1 MKHLLAL
8 LLCCCTP
15 LTTRSEERPW
25 RLDRDFGALFGTL
38 RTPDAGSDT
47 AVLLIAGSGP
57 TDRDGNNPLGV
68 GAATYR
74 LLAEALEEAGFA
86 SLRYDKRAIAA
97 SRLENPSRVDS
108 LRFEEYIDDAAACAE
123 ALRAEGFRRVVLAG
137 HSEGSLIAFA
147 AARRCEA
154 DAVVSLSGAGYPMDE
169 VLMTQLAAQL
179 IPARMDLYMEAQRI
193 VARLKQ
199 GERVDMTYRPR
210 ELYALFNPG
219 VQRFLISQLQYDPRC
234 ELRALTIP
242 VLLVSGD
249 NDLQIKPENLDALA
263 EAQPRA
269 TRLLIPSMAHT
280 LKCTGERTLAGQL
293 RSVYA
298 DPSIPL
304 SQELV
309 EALVDF
315 LREL

>member
-1 MKHLLAL
+1 MKRILTL
-8 LLCCCTP
+8 LLCCCTL
-15 LTTRSEERPW
+15 LTTRAEECPW
-25 RLDRDFGALFGTL
+25 RLDRDFGTLFGTL

-108 LRFEEYIDDAAACAE
+108 LCFEEYIDDAAACAE
-123 ALRAEGFRRVVLAG
+123 ALRGEGFRVVLAG

-147 AARRCEA
+147 AARRCGA
-154 DAVVSLSGAGYPMDE
+154 AAVVSLSGAGYPIDE
-169 VLMTQLAAQL
+169 ILTTQLAAQL
-179 IPARMDLYMEAQRI
+179 IPARMDLYMEARRI

-199 GERVDMTYRPR
+199 GEHVDMTCRPR

-219 VQRFLISQLQYDPRC
+219 VQRFLISQLQYDPRR

-242 VLLVSGD
+242 VLLVGGD
-249 NDLQIKPENLDALA
+249 NDLQIKPDNLDALA

-269 TRLLIPSMAHT
+269 TRLLVPGMAHT

-309 EALVDF
+309 EALVAF
-315 LREL
+315 LRKL

>member
-1 MKHLLAL
+1 MKRLLTL
-8 LLCCCTP
+8 LLCCCTL

-38 RTPDAGSDT
+38 RTPEAGSDT

-137 HSEGSLIAFA
+137 HSEGCSSPSPPPAGA
-147 AARRCEA
+147 KPTPSYRSRAR
-154 DAVVSLSGAGYPMDE
+154 VTPW
-169 VLMTQLAAQL
+169 
-179 IPARMDLYMEAQRI
+179 
-193 VARLKQ
+193 
-199 GERVDMTYRPR
+199 
-210 ELYALFNPG
+210 
-219 VQRFLISQLQYDPRC
+219 
-234 ELRALTIP
+234 
-242 VLLVSGD
+242 
-249 NDLQIKPENLDALA
+249 
-263 EAQPRA
+263 
-269 TRLLIPSMAHT
+269 TRYS
-280 LKCTGERTLAGQL
+280 
-293 RSVYA
+293 
-298 DPSIPL
+298 
-304 SQELV
+304 
-309 EALVDF
+309 
-315 LREL
+315 